1 MMMVIKSFIFFSLEN
16 VLRTLNR
23 TKVWNISKIWQVDRG
38 GMAYETLI
46 AHKTLSL
53 KPVVVPVAEKQFLA
67 CDELVLGNHSQTG
80 VDGDRHVDFCY
91 SNSPKEL
98 PT

>member
-1 MMMVIKSFIFFSLEN
+1 MIMVIKSFIFFSSEN

-23 TKVWNISKIWQVDRG
+23 TKVWNMSKIWQVDRG
-38 GMAYETLI
+38 GIVRESLI
-46 AHKTLSL
+46 SHKKLSL
-53 KPVVVPVAEKQFLA
+53 KPVVEPVAEKQFLA

-80 VDGDRHVDFCY
+80 VDGDRHVGFCY

>member
-38 GMAYETLI
+38 GMAHETQI

-53 KPVVVPVAEKQFLA
+53 RPVVEPVAEKQFLA
-67 CDELVLGNHSQTG
+67 CDELVLRNHSQTG
-80 VDGDRHVDFCY
+80 VDGDRHVGFCY